1 MDKGGINKFGYLWD
15 VIKSLVLPTSVVV
28 ALLAFNND
36 GGHNNVF
43 LIAGCIALFIEIIAV
58 VYISS
63 KRSKSSEEQKKYDKN
78 FAIEYVKDVVK
89 GKLNVAQVLLVH
101 GINFGISLILSLV
114 FYIFVF
120 FFDIHWGVAF
130 VIAFVASIPLLLQS
144 SKLIA
149 SSFIKPMT
157 LILEGIFALAISLVV
172 MYTGYVFG
180 METAGFSKE
189 FSYIISAC
197 GVGLFVFAVGSFITS
212 YRLKE

>member
-1 MDKGGINKFGYLWD
+1 MDKGGIYKFGYLWD
-15 VIKSLVLPTSVVV
+15 VIKYLVLPTSVVV

-36 GGHNNVF
+36 DGHNNVF

-63 KRSKSSEEQKKYDKN
+63 KRSKSSEEQKKDKN
-78 FAIEYVKDVVK
+78 FAIEYVMDVVK

-172 MYTGYVFG
+172 MYTGYAFG
-180 METAGFSKE
+180 METAEFSKE
-189 FSYIISAC
+189 FSFIISAC